1 MEVFTSQ
8 QLNYISLK
16 CSRCNWSDTGDKAI
30 VIDFYGLSE
39 VKEVHCPQCDAQLA
53 ALRNDDDTGGE
64 SADQVNFQIG

>member
-8 QLNYISLK
+8 QLNYISLIS
-16 CSRCNWSDTGDKAI
+16 SRCGWSDTVDKAI

-53 ALRNDDDTGGE
+53 ALRK
-64 SADQVNFQIG
+64 